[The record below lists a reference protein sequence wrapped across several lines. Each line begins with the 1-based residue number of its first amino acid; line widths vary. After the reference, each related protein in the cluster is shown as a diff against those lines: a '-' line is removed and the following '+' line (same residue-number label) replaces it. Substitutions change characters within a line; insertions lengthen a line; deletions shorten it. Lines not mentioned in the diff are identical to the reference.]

1 MSKYIVTYMEYIS
14 LRGCNNGFFLCST
27 LKEVKDKILMLQ
39 NNKHFNISN
48 IQIYAAEEIT
58 KFVNF
63 IKEEICNTQ

>member
-1 MSKYIVTYMEYIS
+1 MELENESQY
-14 LRGCNNGFFLCST
+14 T
-27 LKEVKDKILMLQ
+27 
-39 NNKHFNISN
+39 ISN